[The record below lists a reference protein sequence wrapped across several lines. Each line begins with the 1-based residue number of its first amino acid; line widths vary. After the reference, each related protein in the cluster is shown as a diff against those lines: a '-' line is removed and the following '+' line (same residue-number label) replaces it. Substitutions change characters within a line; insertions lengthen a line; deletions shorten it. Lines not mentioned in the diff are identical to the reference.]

1 MKKMKTFLAILLCA
15 TLIILPTACSTT
27 DSEPADDAATEPAQE
42 MPKAALVLNGP
53 ISDLEWGGLAFEGMM
68 RIQDEYG
75 AEVSYAENVSQ
86 SDLEDSLRTYAE
98 AGYDLV
104 FGHGAQFVDPV
115 NAVASEYPDTQF
127 CVINGWVV
135 EDNITNVAVAQ
146 NEQGYLMG
154 VAAALL
160 TETGT
165 VGIIGGMEIP
175 PITAAVEAFSVG
187 AKSIDPD
194 ITVLSSMVGDFVDAH
209 KAKEFTFAMIDNGT
223 DVMATV
229 AGPAGLGLIEACDER
244 GAMVVGA
251 SLIHF
256 EIAPK
261 TVVINALTEV
271 PDLYTFIYEELVGGS
286 LEQTIYTLGIKED
299 VVHFSDLNE
308 NFSEAIDQE
317 DLAAVIASV
326 KSGDITF

>member
-1 MKKMKTFLAILLCA
+1 
-15 TLIILPTACSTT
+15 
-27 DSEPADDAATEPAQE
+27 

-68 RIQDEYG
+68 RIQDEFG

-86 SDLEDSLRTYAE
+86 SDLEDALRTYAE

-135 EDNITNVAVAQ
+135 EENITNVAVAQ

-160 TETGT
+160 SETGT

-175 PITAAVEAFSVG
+175 PITAAVDAFSVG
-187 AKSIDPD
+187 AKSINPD
-194 ITVLSSMVGDFVDAH
+194 IIVLDSMVGDFVDAH
-209 KAKEFTFAMIDNGT
+209 KAKEFTFAMIDNGA

-251 SLIHF
+251 SLTHF
-256 EIAPK
+256 DIAPE

-271 PDLYTFIYEELVGGS
+271 PDLYTFVYDELVNGS

-308 NFSEAIDQE
+308 NFSEALKQE

>member
-1 MKKMKTFLAILLCA
+1 
-15 TLIILPTACSTT
+15 
-27 DSEPADDAATEPAQE
+27 
-42 MPKAALVLNGP
+42 
-53 ISDLEWGGLAFEGMM
+53 MM
-68 RIQDEYG
+68 RIQDEFG

-86 SDLEDSLRTYAE
+86 SDLEDALRTYAE

-160 TETGT
+160 SETGT

-175 PITAAVEAFSVG
+175 PITAAVDAFSVG
-187 AKSIDPD
+187 AKSINPD
-194 ITVLSSMVGDFVDAH
+194 IIVLDSMVGDFVDAH
-209 KAKEFTFAMIDNGT
+209 KAKEFTFAMIDNGA

-229 AGPAGLGLIEACDER
+229 AGPAGLGLIEACEER

-251 SLIHF
+251 SLTHF
-256 EIAPK
+256 DIAPE

-271 PDLYTFIYEELVGGS
+271 PDLYTFVYEELVNGS

-299 VVHFSDLNE
+299 VVHFSDLND
-308 NFSEAIDQE
+308 NFSGAIDQK
-317 DLAAVIASV
+317 DLADVIASV